1 MHRERAL
8 QALGVQEQSLRS
20 CAVKRFLM
28 TVKETSKQIAVRF
41 KPPLFEQLELRAQKE
56 HRTVAGMIKH
66 LCETALEG
74 RRDEQTER
82 AA

>member
-1 MHRERAL
+1 
-8 QALGVQEQSLRS
+8 
-20 CAVKRFLM
+20 M
-28 TVKETSKQIAVRF
+28 TARETSKQIAVRIG
-41 KPPLFEQLELRAQKE
+41 PPLLSAIERGAQKE

-66 LCETALEG
+66 LCETALEV